1 MANCSCPSDLHSL
14 SQLCE
19 FCRAE
24 NLQREYLRV
33 FEEAQA
39 VDRVAAIYGCAPE
52 TLGLVITEPEAHAIA
67 QANAL
72 DSYQSH
78 EDSVTS
84 LRRSLDT
91 HARKIAEL
99 IAANEAMR
107 EQVKTLTTAMSAL
120 VQMAIARAA

>member
-1 MANCSCPSDLHSL
+1 MADCTCSPEVRSL

-72 DSYQSH
+72 DTY
-78 EDSVTS
+78 EDSATS